1 MNKILGS
8 FFKSKFNLQG
18 WGGGGGGSVYTDLKP
33 QSSEVCSKK
42 W

>member
-18 WGGGGGGSVYTDLKP
+18 WGGGGGSVYTDLKP